1 LAGLRAAAWHKDAH
15 VNGDRTG
22 DTSLSLQ
29 RPLISPRSLAMA
41 FAVLAIASTALLAQL
56 AGVATHDMSWFTVD
70 AGGGSSAAGAHEF
83 IATIGQ
89 ADASS
94 AGALSGGGYVFSPGF
109 WNDQQLGPHRC
120 DADVAPA
127 PNGDG
132 LVNVD
137 DLTLV
142 ILTWGPGGAGDAD
155 GNGTVDVDDLI
166 AVILAW
172 GVCP

>member
-1 LAGLRAAAWHKDAH
+1 MNPKRSVTPLRLAA
-15 VNGDRTG
+15 T
-22 DTSLSLQ
+22 
-29 RPLISPRSLAMA
+29 A
-41 FAVLAIASTALLAQL
+41 FAALTMISTALLAQL
-56 AGVATHDMSWFTVD
+56 AGVVSHDMSWSTVD
-70 AGGGSSAAGAHEF
+70 SGGGSSAAGAHEF

-109 WNDQQLGPHRC
+109 WKDQQLGPHRC

-137 DLTLV
+137 DLILV
-142 ILTWGPGGAGDAD
+142 ILTWGPGGAADAD
-155 GNGTVDVDDLI
+155 GNGTVDVDDLT